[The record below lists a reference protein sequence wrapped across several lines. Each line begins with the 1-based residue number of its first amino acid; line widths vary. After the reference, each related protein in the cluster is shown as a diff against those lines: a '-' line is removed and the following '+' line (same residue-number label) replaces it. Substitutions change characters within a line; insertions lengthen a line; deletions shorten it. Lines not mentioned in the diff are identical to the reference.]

1 MPFRKPSPR
10 TLLVVDLA
18 TRKIAYT
25 RDENMNGNP
34 GAKITKPIYELVKSG
49 KGIMFYAHR
58 PDDIRQPVE
67 INGRFYAKP
76 SKWVPKVKVAPVA
89 PVAPTTPKVRKFVH
103 VTGFNDGTHYVE
115 YDGKGFTAVK
125 LDGTRHPGIC
135 WGINEVERWIKEGN
149 RIMEVTP

>member
-1 MPFRKPSPR
+1 MSFRKPSPR

-18 TRKIAYT
+18 TRKVAYS

-67 INGRFYAKP
+67 INGRYFAKP
-76 SKWVPKVKVAPVA
+76 SKWVPKVKAPV
-89 PVAPTTPKVRKFVH
+89 VPKIHKFVH
-103 VTGFNDGTHYVE
+103 ITGF
-115 YDGKGFTAVK
+115 
-125 LDGTRHPGIC
+125 LDGTDH
-135 WGINEVERWIKEGN
+135 VEWDGTNMIAVGTDGSRKPAIHWSLRSVEHWVKEGILI
-149 RIMEVTP
+149 REVTP